1 MTTARLVTLV
11 VIAWL
16 FAPIVSAD
24 DCIAPTSEVVN
35 GVVLRAAPT
44 TSSAKRGSLL
54 PGQRLPLVA
63 SVPNWY
69 ETRVGSQT
77 AYANK
82 RWVVAAACDES
93 LQPPAAAA
101 GASLT
106 IDVFDVGTGLSVL
119 ARGADFSLLYD
130 AGSNDDFATGA
141 NNRTIAYLKHVAPE
155 LTKLDHVVLS
165 HPHRD
170 HVALLPDVIDQYP
183 VGDVWDSGSRGNLI
197 CDYLAFLHA
206 ILAKPS
212 IRYHTATRG
221 SGAES
226 IALGTGDCP
235 SSQPRSLTIQ
245 HAARIDSTPLALG
258 TSATMEFLYADGT
271 SYTEAQDPNRNSLVL
286 RITLGTRRV
295 LFMGDAPGGARAAP
309 TQPPDQNSIEWKL
322 LQCCTQ
328 DLPADV
334 VIVGHHG
341 SMTSSRGAF
350 MNAVGAS
357 IFAVSAG
364 PKKYGS
370 VTLPDASII
379 QALKLRGKVFETDI
393 NDAQCLHNSAKVGND
408 NDNRPGG
415 CDAIHITIPGSGA
428 ITADYNRSAD

>member
-1 MTTARLVTLV
+1 MTTARLITLLV
-11 VIAWL
+11 FTWL
-16 FAPIVSAD
+16 AAPIVRAD
-24 DCIAPTSEVVN
+24 DCITPTSEVVN

-54 PGQRLPLVA
+54 PGQHLPLVA

-69 ETRVGSQT
+69 ETRVGTQT

-82 RWVVAAACDES
+82 RWVAVAACDETP
-93 LQPPAAAA
+93 QPPAAAA

-119 ARGADFSLLYD
+119 ARGPDFSLLYD

-141 NNRTIAYLKHVAPE
+141 DNRTIAYLKLVAPG

-170 HVALLPDVIDQYP
+170 HVALLPDVIDQFP

-197 CDYLAFLHA
+197 CDYVAFLRA
-206 ILAKPS
+206 VSAKPS
-212 IRYHTATRG
+212 IRYHTVTRDSG
-221 SGAES
+221 SETV
-226 IALGTGDCP
+226 ALGPADCP

-245 HAARIDSTPLALG
+245 HSARIASTPLALG
-258 TSATMEFLYADGT
+258 ASATMEFLYADGT

-322 LQCCTQ
+322 LQCCAQ
-328 DLPADV
+328 DLSADV
-334 VIVGHHG
+334 VVIGHHG
-341 SMTSSRGAF
+341 SMTSSRKAF
-350 MNAVGAS
+350 MDAVGAS
-357 IFAVSAG
+357 IFAISAG

-370 VTLPDASII
+370 VTLPDASIV
-379 QALKLRGKVFETDI
+379 QALKLRGKVLETDS
-393 NDAQCLHNSAKVGND
+393 NDAQCLHNPAKVGKD
-408 NDNRPGG
+408 NDNKPGG
-415 CDAIHITIPGSGA
+415 CDAIRITVPSSGT